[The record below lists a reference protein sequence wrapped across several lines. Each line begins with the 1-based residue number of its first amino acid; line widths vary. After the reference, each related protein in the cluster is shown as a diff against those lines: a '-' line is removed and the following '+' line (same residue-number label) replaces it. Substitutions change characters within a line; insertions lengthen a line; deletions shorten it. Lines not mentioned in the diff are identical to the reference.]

1 MYRKGKSHEINDII
15 YSADATADYS
25 HTNKYYEE
33 VYDNKKSFINDNTG
47 NINTSIPTSTST
59 PTPTSTSTNTF
70 TNNRFRQNNDNKLN
84 SVNSDN
90 TSTSKSNIFLKA
102 SSQSNL
108 FASNN
113 ISAKNEPAISLSLDN
128 DNFPSLGSTSKTNS
142 VSNAAKTL
150 DFKKIVQTK
159 QTVVQNIATTPSV
172 HKPSH
177 SSNKLAMYQEIKD
190 KSEKYAKVK
199 MYNEYSSDDDA
210 Y

>member
-1 MYRKGKSHEINDII
+1 MTVVSQ
-15 YSADATADYS
+15 SP
-25 HTNKYYEE
+25 
-33 VYDNKKSFINDNTG
+33 NKKKRKISNSELELANNLKTNNTNRKIIDKNKKTSFEEKSNLTSPNT
-47 NINTSIPTSTST
+47 TR
-59 PTPTSTSTNTF
+59 
-70 TNNRFRQNNDNKLN
+70 NRFRQNNDNKLN

>member
-15 YSADATADYS
+15 DSADATADYS
-25 HTNKYYEE
+25 NTSKYDEE
-33 VYDNKKSFINDNTG
+33 VYDNKKSFINNNTG
-47 NINTSIPTSTST
+47 NINTFVPT
-59 PTPTSTSTNTF
+59 PTPTPTSTNTF

-84 SVNSDN
+84 SVNIENSVNSDN
-90 TSTSKSNIFLKA
+90 ISTSKTNIFLKA

-108 FASNN
+108 FGSNN
-113 ISAKNEPAISLSLDN
+113 IFAKNEPTLLLDN
-128 DNFPSLGSTSKTNS
+128 DNFPSLGSNSKTNN

-159 QTVVQNIATTPSV
+159 QPVAQTIATSPSL